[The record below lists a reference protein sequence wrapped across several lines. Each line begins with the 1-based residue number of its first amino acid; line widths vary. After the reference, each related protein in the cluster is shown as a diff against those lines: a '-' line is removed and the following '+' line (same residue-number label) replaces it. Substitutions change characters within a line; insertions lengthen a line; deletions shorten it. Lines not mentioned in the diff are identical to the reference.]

1 MMMKRISGYFLSMLL
16 VFVALIFTDFIILG
30 IVSIKGDRGF
40 LGKDI
45 ISSVSD
51 GIIYSDGEFTILPSL
66 GKMMDEENFFVMI
79 IDDNGDVI
87 WDYNK
92 PSDIEDHYGIKEVAS
107 FSRWYLNDHPVY
119 IWTRDEGLLVVGE
132 PVGSTWKYSLNVRM
146 NSLENFFVILP
157 VLLIVNILILIIL
170 PVLITR
176 KWIRNREKSRTEWI
190 AGVSHDIRTP
200 LSIVMG
206 SVEKGSASEKQCI
219 KIRDLIGN
227 LNTENKLESGTGK
240 WNEEE
245 IKIVPLLRE
254 IVCDYINSYD
264 DPYTFEFD
272 FDEELE
278 GRAINA
284 DEGLIRRMIENL
296 ISNSVTHNEK
306 GCNIIVSLKQ
316 APKGRVKLVI
326 SDDGAGTSGIKI
338 RTLNSKLRSDYLPEH
353 GLGIR
358 VVKQVARK
366 YKYRVLFSSEEGKGF
381 STEVLI
387 R

>member
-1 MMMKRISGYFLSMLL
+1 MMKRVSGYFLSMLL

-51 GIIYSDGEFTILPSL
+51 EIIYSDGEFTILPSL
-66 GKMMDEENFFVMI
+66 GEKMDRENFFAMI

-92 PSDIEDHYGIKEVAS
+92 PSDIDDHYGIKDVAS

-132 PVGSTWKYSLNVRM
+132 PVGSTWKYSVNVRM
-146 NSLENFFVILP
+146 NSLENFMVILP
-157 VLLIVNILILIIL
+157 VLLLINILILIIL

-176 KWIRNREKSRTEWI
+176 KWIRNRENSRTEWI

-206 SVEKGSASEKQCI
+206 SVEKGSTSEKQCI

-240 WNEEE
+240 WNKEK

-264 DPYTFEFD
+264 EPYTFDFD

-278 GRAINA
+278 DHTISA

-306 GCNIIVSLKQ
+306 GCNIMVSLKQ
-316 APKGRVKLVI
+316 VSKGRV
-326 SDDGAGTSGIKI
+326 
-338 RTLNSKLRSDYLPEH
+338 
-353 GLGIR
+353 
-358 VVKQVARK
+358 
-366 YKYRVLFSSEEGKGF
+366 
-381 STEVLI
+381 
-387 R
+387 